1 MFSQNRW
8 AEQKSYSVRPPQV
21 QNENSSMLGFRD
33 DAGSVVRDAA
43 AAMPEAGRLAEVRA
57 STQFIVTVR
66 RVAIAGSSH
75 HIAIWSVYGEI
86 CGVVLGCGA
95 PSGSLSTGS
104 FSSWTARR
112 VPIQKGS
119 TTWSLRGFAVL
130 G

>member
-8 AEQKSYSVRPPQV
+8 AEQKGYSVRPPQV
-21 QNENSSMLGFRD
+21 RNEDSSISGFRD
-33 DAGSVVRDAA
+33 NAGSVVRDD
-43 AAMPEAGRLAEVRA
+43 
-57 STQFIVTVR
+57 
-66 RVAIAGSSH
+66 AGSH
-75 HIAIWSVYGEI
+75 HGTIWSVYGEI
-86 CGVVLGCGA
+86 CGVVLGRGA

-119 TTWSLRGFAVL
+119 TTWSRRGFAVL